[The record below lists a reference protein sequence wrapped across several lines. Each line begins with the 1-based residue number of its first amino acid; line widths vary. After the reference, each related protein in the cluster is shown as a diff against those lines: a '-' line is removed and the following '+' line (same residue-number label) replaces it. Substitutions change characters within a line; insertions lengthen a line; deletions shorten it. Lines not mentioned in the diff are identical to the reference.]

1 MTYAQVYSYFRY
13 LSQDKYIL
21 TSMSIL
27 CCICVW
33 HAVVNVVITSFSSAV
48 ADVADKVAL
57 GVLAFVYIGF
67 HILFVTIIVCVVSAH
82 CHGDDQE

>member
-1 MTYAQVYSYFRY
+1 M
-13 LSQDKYIL
+13 QDKYIL

-33 HAVVNVVITSFSSAV
+33 HAVVNVITASVTTHV

-57 GVLAFVYIGF
+57 GVLAFVYVGF
-67 HILFVTIIVCVVSAH
+67 HVIFVGFIICVVRIT
-82 CHGDDQE
+82 